1 MMGRSRVIGNGGFLM
16 ATATPAPLP
25 GSLTLIVEGMSCA
38 SCVKRVE
45 AVAARVP
52 GVAESSVN
60 LASEKLTVR
69 TREGFSPTALA
80 KAVRKAGYGVA
91 ARRLEVA
98 VEGMTCASCVR
109 RVATAVAQARKSG
122 V

>member
-52 GVAESSVN
+52 GLAASSVN
-60 LASEKLTVR
+60 LASEKMTVR
-69 TREGFSPTALA
+69 PPEGFPPTALDE
-80 KAVRKAGYGVA
+80 AVGKAGYGVPR
-91 ARRLEVA
+91 ARPEVA
-98 VEGMTCASCVR
+98 V
-109 RVATAVAQARKSG
+109 
-122 V
+122 

>member
-1 MMGRSRVIGNGGFLM
+1 MRISDLSSDVCSSDLIGVDLPMMGRSRVNGNGGFLM

-45 AVAARVP
+45 AVAGRVP

-69 TREGFSPTALA
+69 TREGFSPTA
-80 KAVRKAGYGVA
+80 
-91 ARRLEVA
+91 
-98 VEGMTCASCVR
+98 
-109 RVATAVAQARKSG
+109 
-122 V
+122 

>member
-1 MMGRSRVIGNGGFLM
+1 MMGRSRVIGNGVFLM
-16 ATATPAPLP
+16 ATATPAPVP

-38 SCVKRVE
+38 SCGKRVE

-80 KAVRKAGYGVA
+80 EAVRKAGYGVA
-91 ARRLEVA
+91 ARRLDVA
-98 VEGMTCASCVR
+98 VEGKIGRAHV
-109 RVATAVAQARKSG
+109 
-122 V
+122 

>member
-1 MMGRSRVIGNGGFLM
+1 MVEGRSWGSGG
-16 ATATPAPLP
+16 
-25 GSLTLIVEGMSCA
+25 
-38 SCVKRVE
+38 KRVE

-80 KAVRKAGYGVA
+80 EAVRKAGYGVA
-91 ARRLEVA
+91 ARRLDVA

-109 RVATAVAQARKSG
+109 RVENAVAKVPGVVSASVNLATERASVEDRKSTRLNSSH
-122 V
+122 